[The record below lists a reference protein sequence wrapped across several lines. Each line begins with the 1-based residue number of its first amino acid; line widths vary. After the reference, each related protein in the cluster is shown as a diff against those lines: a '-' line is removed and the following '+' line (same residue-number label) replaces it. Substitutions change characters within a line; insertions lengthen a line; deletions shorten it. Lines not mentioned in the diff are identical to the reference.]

1 MRFFKFGKSIKTIG
15 NDTARRTTKKGC
27 FCLCFF
33 FLLFLRGSE
42 SPFGDNANRVVVYSS
57 SSNSS
62 NSSSNLTSPQRL
74 PAQKRNFVRGV
85 TIGWSDRIW
94 LTVWCS
100 SLARLSIPGTNRR
113 FAFAEE
119 HPTCK
124 SLASCDTSW
133 NR

>member
-1 MRFFKFGKSIKTIG
+1 MILHEEL
-15 NDTARRTTKKGC
+15 RRRVV
-27 FCLCFF
+27 FVYAF